1 MREMIQKD
9 TLLIGDQASFSFKT
23 KVPPGSKFY
32 LQNLQRDVGNGV
44 ELAGSPLVDTL
55 KSDSGGTELQTTFTF
70 TSFDSGSHVI
80 PIINGYLENPDGSI
94 DTVTFDAGKL
104 EVTTIQ
110 IDTTSYKPFD
120 VKDQMVYPYTVKE
133 FLPWAGML
141 IAFVAIVLL
150 ALRWWKRWRKKR
162 SLFGKVVEPDSPY
175 VAALKELEKIR
186 NQKLWQNNQMKLYY
200 TRITDVLREY
210 IEARFGLQAMEKTS
224 AEILKELQP
233 EGIEKSEYDSLK
245 ELLEVADLVKFA
257 KYVPSEL
264 ENENAIPRAIRFISS
279 TAIKTEE

>member
-1 MREMIQKD
+1 MIQKD

-133 FLPWAGML
+133 FLPWGGML

-150 ALRWWKRWRKKR
+150 VLRWWKRWRKKR

-175 VAALKELEKIR
+175 IAALKELEKIR

-224 AEILKELQP
+224 AEILKELLP
-233 EGIEKSEYDSLK
+233 AGIDKNEYDSLK

>member
-133 FLPWAGML
+133 FLPWGGML

-150 ALRWWKRWRKKR
+150 VLRWWKRWRKKR

-175 VAALKELEKIR
+175 IAALKELEKIR

-224 AEILKELQP
+224 AEIIKELQP

>member
-1 MREMIQKD
+1 MSEMIQRD
-9 TLLIGDQASFSFKT
+9 TMLIGDQATFSFKT
-23 KVPPGSKFY
+23 KVPAGSKFY
-32 LQNLQRDVGNGV
+32 LQNLQRDLGDGV
-44 ELAGSPLVDTL
+44 ELAGSPVLDTL
-55 KSDSGGTELQTTFTF
+55 KSDSNGIEIQTSFTF

-80 PIINGYLENPDGSI
+80 PIISGYLENLDGSI
-94 DTVTFDAGKL
+94 DTVKFDAGKL

-120 VKDQMVYPYTVKE
+120 VKDQMNYPYTVKE
-133 FLPWAGML
+133 FLPWAGIL
-141 IAFVAIVLL
+141 IAFVALVILVV
-150 ALRWWKRWRKKR
+150 RWWKNRKSKNA
-162 SLFGKVVEPDSPY
+162 LFGKPAEPDSPY
-175 VAALKELEKIR
+175 IAALKELEKIR

-224 AEILKELQP
+224 AEILKELLP
-233 EGIEKSEYDSLK
+233 AGIEKAEYDSLK

-257 KYVPSEL
+257 KYVASEL

>member
-133 FLPWAGML
+133 FLPWGGML

-150 ALRWWKRWRKKR
+150 VLRWWKRWRKKR

-175 VAALKELEKIR
+175 IAALKELEKIR

-224 AEILKELQP
+224 AEILKELLP
-233 EGIEKSEYDSLK
+233 AGIDKNEYDSLK

>member
-133 FLPWAGML
+133 FLPWGGML

-150 ALRWWKRWRKKR
+150 VLRWWKRWRKKR

-175 VAALKELEKIR
+175 IAALKELEKIR
-186 NQKLWQNNQMKLYY
+186 NQKLWQNNQMKLFY

-224 AEILKELQP
+224 AEIIKELQP

>member
-1 MREMIQKD
+1 MIQRD
-9 TLLIGDQASFSFKT
+9 TMLIGDQATFSFKT
-23 KVPPGSKFY
+23 KVPAGSKFY
-32 LQNLQRDVGNGV
+32 LQNLQRDLGDGV
-44 ELAGSPLVDTL
+44 ELAGSPVLDTL
-55 KSDSGGTELQTTFTF
+55 KSDSNGIEIQTSFTF

-80 PIINGYLENPDGSI
+80 PVINGYLENLDGSI

-110 IDTTSYKPFD
+110 IDTISYKPFD
-120 VKDQMVYPYTVKE
+120 VKEQMNYPYTVKE
-133 FLPWAGML
+133 FLPWAGIL
-141 IAFVAIVLL
+141 ITFVALVILVV
-150 ALRWWKRWRKKR
+150 RWWKNRKSKN
-162 SLFGKVVEPDSPY
+162 SLFGKPAEPDSPY
-175 VAALKELEKIR
+175 IAALKELEKIR

-224 AEILKELQP
+224 AEILQELLP
-233 EGIEKSEYDSLK
+233 AGIEKNEYESLK

-257 KYVPSEL
+257 KYVASEL

>member
-1 MREMIQKD
+1 MIQKD

-175 VAALKELEKIR
+175 IAALKELEKIR
-186 NQKLWQNNQMKLYY
+186 NQKLWQNNQMKLFY

-224 AEILKELQP
+224 AEILKELLP
-233 EGIEKSEYDSLK
+233 AGIDKNEYDSLK

-257 KYVPSEL
+257 KYVPSEI

>member
-1 MREMIQKD
+1 MSEMIQRD
-9 TLLIGDQASFSFKT
+9 TMLIGDQATFSFKT
-23 KVPPGSKFY
+23 KVPAGSKFY
-32 LQNLQRDVGNGV
+32 LQNLQRDLGDGV
-44 ELAGSPLVDTL
+44 ELAGSPVLDTL
-55 KSDSGGTELQTTFTF
+55 KSDSNGIEIQTSFTF

-80 PIINGYLENPDGSI
+80 PVINGYLENLDGSI

-120 VKDQMVYPYTVKE
+120 VKEQMNYPYTVKE
-133 FLPWAGML
+133 FLPWAGIL
-141 IAFVAIVLL
+141 IAFVALVILVV
-150 ALRWWKRWRKKR
+150 RWWKNRKSKN
-162 SLFGKVVEPDSPY
+162 SLFGKPAEPDSPY
-175 VAALKELEKIR
+175 IAALKELEKIR

-224 AEILKELQP
+224 AEILQELLP
-233 EGIEKSEYDSLK
+233 AGIEKNEYESLK

-257 KYVPSEL
+257 KYVASEL

>member
-141 IAFVAIVLL
+141 IAFVTIVLL

-186 NQKLWQNNQMKLYY
+186 NQKLWQNNQMKLFY

>member
-133 FLPWAGML
+133 FLPWGGML

-150 ALRWWKRWRKKR
+150 VLRWWKRWRKKR

-224 AEILKELQP
+224 AEIIKELQP

>member
-150 ALRWWKRWRKKR
+150 VLRWWKRWRKKR

-175 VAALKELEKIR
+175 IAALKELEKIR

-224 AEILKELQP
+224 AEILKELLP
-233 EGIEKSEYDSLK
+233 AGIDKNEYDSLK

>member
-1 MREMIQKD
+1 MSEMIQRD
-9 TLLIGDQASFSFKT
+9 TMLIGDQATFSFKT
-23 KVPPGSKFY
+23 KVPAGSKFY
-32 LQNLQRDVGNGV
+32 LQNLQRDLGDGV
-44 ELAGSPLVDTL
+44 ELAGSPVLDTL
-55 KSDSGGTELQTTFTF
+55 KSDSNGIEIQTSFTF

-80 PIINGYLENPDGSI
+80 PVINGYLENLDGSI

-120 VKDQMVYPYTVKE
+120 VKEQMNYPYTVKE
-133 FLPWAGML
+133 FLPWAGIL
-141 IAFVAIVLL
+141 IAFVALVILVV
-150 ALRWWKRWRKKR
+150 RWWKNRKSKN
-162 SLFGKVVEPDSPY
+162 SLFGKPAEPDSPY
-175 VAALKELEKIR
+175 IAALKELEKIR

-224 AEILKELQP
+224 AEILQELLP
-233 EGIEKSEYDSLK
+233 AGIEKAEYDSLK
-245 ELLEVADLVKFA
+245 EMLEVADLVKFA
-257 KYVPSEL
+257 KYVASEL

>member
-1 MREMIQKD
+1 MSEMIQRD
-9 TLLIGDQASFSFKT
+9 TMLIGDQATFSFKT
-23 KVPPGSKFY
+23 KVPAGSKFY
-32 LQNLQRDVGNGV
+32 LQNLQRDLGDGV
-44 ELAGSPLVDTL
+44 ELAGSPVLDTL
-55 KSDSGGTELQTTFTF
+55 KSDSNGIEIQTSFTF

-80 PIINGYLENPDGSI
+80 PVINGYLENLDGSI

-120 VKDQMVYPYTVKE
+120 VKEQMNYPYTVKE
-133 FLPWAGML
+133 FLPWAGIL
-141 IAFVAIVLL
+141 IAFVALVILVV
-150 ALRWWKRWRKKR
+150 RWWKNRKSKN
-162 SLFGKVVEPDSPY
+162 SLFGKPAEPDSPY
-175 VAALKELEKIR
+175 IAALKELEKIR

-224 AEILKELQP
+224 AEILKELLP
-233 EGIEKSEYDSLK
+233 AGIEKGEYDSLK

-257 KYVPSEL
+257 KYVASEL

>member
-133 FLPWAGML
+133 FLPWGGML

-150 ALRWWKRWRKKR
+150 VLRWWKRWRKKR

-175 VAALKELEKIR
+175 IAALKELEKIR
-186 NQKLWQNNQMKLYY
+186 NQKLWQNNQMKLFY

-224 AEILKELQP
+224 AEILKELLP
-233 EGIEKSEYDSLK
+233 AGIDKNEYDSLK

>member
-1 MREMIQKD
+1 MSEMIQRD
-9 TLLIGDQASFSFKT
+9 TMLIGDQATFSFKT
-23 KVPPGSKFY
+23 KVPAGSKFY
-32 LQNLQRDVGNGV
+32 LQNLQRDLGDGV
-44 ELAGSPLVDTL
+44 ELAGSPVLDTL
-55 KSDSGGTELQTTFTF
+55 KSDSNGIEIQTSFTF

-80 PIINGYLENPDGSI
+80 PVINGYLENLDGSI

-120 VKDQMVYPYTVKE
+120 VKEQMNYPYTVKE
-133 FLPWAGML
+133 FLPWAGIL
-141 IAFVAIVLL
+141 IAFVALVILVV
-150 ALRWWKRWRKKR
+150 RWWKNRKSKN
-162 SLFGKVVEPDSPY
+162 SLFGKPAEPDSPY
-175 VAALKELEKIR
+175 IAALKELEKIR

-224 AEILKELQP
+224 AEILQELLP
-233 EGIEKSEYDSLK
+233 AGIEKNEYESLK
-245 ELLEVADLVKFA
+245 ELLEVSDLVKFA
-257 KYVPSEL
+257 KYVASEL

>member
-133 FLPWAGML
+133 FLPWGGML

-150 ALRWWKRWRKKR
+150 VLRWWKRWRKKR

-175 VAALKELEKIR
+175 IAALKELEKIR

>member
-32 LQNLQRDVGNGV
+32 LQNLKRDVGNGV

>member
-1 MREMIQKD
+1 MSEMIQRD
-9 TLLIGDQASFSFKT
+9 TMLIGDQATFSFKT
-23 KVPPGSKFY
+23 KVPAGSKFY
-32 LQNLQRDVGNGV
+32 LQNLQRDLGDGV
-44 ELAGSPLVDTL
+44 ELAGSPVLDTL
-55 KSDSGGTELQTTFTF
+55 KSDSNGIEIQTSFTF

-80 PIINGYLENPDGSI
+80 PIISGYLENLDGSI

-120 VKDQMVYPYTVKE
+120 VKEQMNYPYTVKE
-133 FLPWAGML
+133 FLPWAGIL
-141 IAFVAIVLL
+141 IAFVALVILVV
-150 ALRWWKRWRKKR
+150 RWWKNRKSKN
-162 SLFGKVVEPDSPY
+162 SLFGKPAEPDSPY
-175 VAALKELEKIR
+175 IAALKELEKIR

-224 AEILKELQP
+224 AEILQELLP
-233 EGIEKSEYDSLK
+233 AGIEKAEYDSLK
-245 ELLEVADLVKFA
+245 EMLEVADLVKFA
-257 KYVPSEL
+257 KYVASEL